1 MDGFQLSVLEAELL
15 EVAVPQNMEEVLLYR
30 ENRIVAEIYPSQAG
44 KNGLAIISCIDT

>member
-1 MDGFQLSVLEAELL
+1 MDGFQLRVLEAELL

-30 ENRIVAEIYPSQAG
+30 EYRIVAEIYPSQAG